1 MQGQLRGPSTEAECP
16 IRALVRIVRPTR
28 LKLRAK
34 MRQRAQGPTTVGVR
48 FGWESSLGQTDRS
61 WLQPQPFTSPSS
73 KSIQHLPQAP
83 STPPHTHKQE
93 LHHHHSSRLP
103 SPFVPPFSTFT
114 LPVPDT
120 TGEFEARARKPPLDL
135 PPKSR
140 FDAVRRRHRPSYDR
154 PRSSTAHTSDTS
166 LHLTLTTPF
175 LHHVY

>member
-48 FGWESSLGQTDRS
+48 FGCESSLGQTDRS

-93 LHHHHSSRLP
+93 LHHHHSSKLP
-103 SPFVPPFSTFT
+103 SPFFPRSPQLLSPFQIPQVSLRRARGNLHSTFPQKVAST
-114 LPVPDT
+114 PFDDAIFPRT
-120 TGEFEARARKPPLDL
+120 TGRGAAQLIHQIPLCI
-135 PPKSR
+135 
-140 FDAVRRRHRPSYDR
+140 
-154 PRSSTAHTSDTS
+154 
-166 LHLTLTTPF
+166 
-175 LHHVY
+175 